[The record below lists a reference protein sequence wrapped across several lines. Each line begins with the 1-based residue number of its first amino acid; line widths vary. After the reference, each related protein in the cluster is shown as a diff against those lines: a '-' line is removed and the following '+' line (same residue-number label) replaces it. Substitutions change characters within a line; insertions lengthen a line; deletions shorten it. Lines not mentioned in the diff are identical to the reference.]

1 MAQQDHYA
9 ILGVENTATTEEIK
23 RSYRRLA
30 LATHPDRHP
39 GDTDAEERFRQISV
53 AYAVL
58 SDPAQRVRY
67 DTTRHLPEVFDRPPE
82 MNLQTAKDLVSAV
95 FGDVLGRQRR
105 QRRRGRDIRYTLTI
119 DFAEAIR
126 GSDHEI
132 EFEALGACSACGG
145 SGDRP
150 GGRGPIT
157 CDLCNGRGEIKGD
170 GLFAPWTPC
179 GRCGGMG
186 LCHQDPCERCRGRGA
201 RREPRAFRVRIPAG
215 TESGAERLVKGEDEP
230 GYFGGSAGN
239 LRVTINVRD
248 DPWLRRD
255 GVDIHCDV
263 PVSLSEA
270 ARGGKVSVPTVT
282 GPVAVEIPAGIATG
296 SRLRLRGKGVPQE
309 KGKPGDQ
316 ILTIVVETPN
326 LAAAGPP
333 GSAARLEIEGIL
345 GRLEALMREHAAV
358 LPRRSE
364 QRKTS
369 EG

>member
-9 ILGVENTATTEEIK
+9 ILGVEATATVDEIK

-39 GDTDAEERFRQISV
+39 GDAEAEERFRRISV

-58 SDPAQRVRY
+58 SDPGQRARY

-82 MNLQTAKDLVSAV
+82 MNLQTAKDLVAAV

-126 GSDHEI
+126 GADHEI

-150 GGRGPIT
+150 AGRGPIT

-215 TESGAERLVKGEDEP
+215 TESGAERVVQGQGEP
-230 GYFGGSAGN
+230 GYFGGPAGS
-239 LRVTINVRD
+239 LRVTINVRE
-248 DPWLRRD
+248 DPWIRRD
-255 GVDIHCDV
+255 GIDLHCEV
-263 PVSLSEA
+263 PVTLVEA
-270 ARGGKVSVPTVT
+270 ARGGKIAVPTVS
-282 GPVAVEIPAGIATG
+282 GAVSMEIPAGIATG
-296 SRLRLRGKGVPQE
+296 TRLRLRGKGVPQE

-316 ILTIVVETPN
+316 IVTIVVETPQ
-326 LAAAGPP
+326 LAALGPV
-333 GSAARLEIEGIL
+333 GSAARTELEEVL
-345 GRLEALMREHAAV
+345 AKLEAALREHPRV
-358 LPRRSE
+358 LPRHAE
-364 QRKTS
+364 QRRATS
-369 EG
+369 G